1 MGRRLLLTAD
11 GKKHLR
17 EPVSER
23 GDRLCKLAP
32 VGVPFY
38 LLPDTVLP
46 APTYPF
52 RMLPGCWRKPCTS
65 CVAKMFSWRISEPA
79 LFTLCHFGMIPLPAL
94 SAGQTTSVTISL
106 CCASSFI
113 HVFAHSLHSGS
124 SFLTTN
130 PHPWRGSFWE
140 PVFLPISLASENVRE
155 GLALSRLFGSS
166 L

>member
-1 MGRRLLLTAD
+1 MRGGTGCASWLLLGSLFISCLT
-11 GKKHLR
+11 L
-17 EPVSER
+17 SSQ
-23 GDRLCKLAP
+23 
-32 VGVPFY
+32 
-38 LLPDTVLP
+38 LLPILSECSQAAEESP
-46 APTYPF
+46 APAVWLRCF
-52 RMLPGCWRKPCTS
+52 PG
-65 CVAKMFSWRISEPA
+65 VISEPA

-130 PHPWRGSFWE
+130 PHPWCGSFWE